1 MPYLRKQTFL
11 EYYYSNTT
19 HDKSITIFQLPP
31 LQDERQRR
39 HEEKLAKEAAV
50 EERKKALM
58 AQKQARMQDIMERR
72 RAKDAQ
78 VEQQRA
84 DRETERLEALRA
96 KEK

>member
-1 MPYLRKQTFL
+1 
-11 EYYYSNTT
+11 
-19 HDKSITIFQLPP
+19 
-31 LQDERQRR
+31 
-39 HEEKLAKEAAV
+39 V